1 MYYFE
6 AGELDVFMRNIM
18 RTLRKEGGVN
28 YTSLET
34 SEQADKQ
41 QSKHKA
47 KIAPYDLY

>member
-6 AGELDVFMRNIM
+6 ACELDVFMRN
-18 RTLRKEGGVN
+18 VN

-41 QSKHKA
+41 QSKHMA
-47 KIAPYDLY
+47 KIAQYDLYW

>member
-6 AGELDVFMRNIM
+6 AGELDVFMRNLM
-18 RTLRKEGGVN
+18 RTLRKKGVN
-28 YTSLET
+28 STSLET

-47 KIAPYDLY
+47 KIAQYDLY